1 MRAVQQ
7 ALSIEIFNFASYSAD
22 RGGRRSIQHRQL
34 EIIMQR
40 MPLSSAR
47 KSILEDD
54 ENEDNRARTVF
65 RGIEPDQINGKIFP
79 NYTKTEKVS
88 YLRKAMK
95 LLMRN
100 GISKLSDDEL
110 FMLKLYQDEL
120 IKTVSTTNIAKEYR
134 KVK

>member
-1 MRAVQQ
+1 
-7 ALSIEIFNFASYSAD
+7 
-22 RGGRRSIQHRQL
+22 
-34 EIIMQR
+34 MQR
-40 MPLSSAR
+40 MPLSTAR
-47 KSILEDD
+47 KSILADD